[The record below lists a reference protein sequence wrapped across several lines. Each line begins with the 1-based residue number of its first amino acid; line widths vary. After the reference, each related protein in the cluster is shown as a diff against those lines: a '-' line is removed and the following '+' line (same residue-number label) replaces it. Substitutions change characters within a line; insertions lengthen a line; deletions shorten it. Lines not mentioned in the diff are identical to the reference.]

1 MKTLVSTPP
10 LDNQLCDVVLR
21 DGSTLPL
28 RAARHDDIDALVAF
42 FAGLSPESRYYRF
55 FGMPILDAT
64 AVAGLIPMD
73 ATRGVALVGDCGGR
87 IVAFAGYY
95 RAADDPGRAEVAF
108 AIADAFQ
115 GRGIGTRLLE
125 QLARLAWTER
135 VRTFDAYV
143 LHENRKMMDVFL
155 ESGYRVSRRLEGNV
169 IHVELSLE
177 RTFDSDEKAAQRSQL
192 AARASM
198 QRFFEPRTVA
208 VVGANRERG
217 KIGSEILHNLQAAG
231 FTGTIIPVHP
241 TATELQGFHA
251 YPRVSDIPGV
261 VDLAVIVVPAAQVLG
276 AVDDCIAKGVRALC
290 VISAGFGEAGP
301 EGQARELAILEK
313 VRTAGCRLVGPNC
326 MGLLNT
332 DPAVRLN
339 ATFSP
344 VYPPAGNVA
353 MSTQSGALGLAILD
367 YARQLNIG
375 ISSFVSVGNKTD
387 VSGNDLIQYWAED
400 PRTSVI
406 LLYLESFGNPRKFG
420 DIARRVARVKPIV
433 AVKAGRSRAGAR
445 AASSH
450 TGALAATDTV
460 VDALFHHAGVIR
472 TNTLEEL
479 FDVAALLAHQPIPRG
494 RRVAIL
500 TNAGGPGI
508 LAADACE
515 ANGLEVVPLSERT
528 RAELRSFL
536 PESASVANPVDMLAS
551 APPEH
556 YRRSLAALIR
566 DERVDSIL
574 TIFIPPLVTD
584 PEAVAEAIAA
594 EAASAARKPIAG
606 IFMRSEGAPPGL
618 APIPCF
624 AFPESAAIAL
634 SRVTAYGEWRQ
645 KPLGAIPRLTD
656 LRSSEARAFVDS
668 VLRRGGGWLT
678 PDETQG
684 LMAAVGVTT
693 ATARMTRSADEAVA
707 VASVLGFPVALKAV
721 GPLILHKTERQ
732 AVRLNLDSE
741 KAVRQA
747 AVDFEER
754 FRGELT
760 GLLVQ
765 HMVTGG
771 VEMLVGAL
779 HDPTF
784 GPIVVCGSGGVLVD
798 LLADSAFRIHPVTT
812 EDAVEMIDEIRG
824 ARLLRGYRGA
834 PPADEAAL
842 REVVL
847 RVSALLSIC
856 PEIQE
861 LDLNP
866 VKVFAS
872 GACAVDVRVRVE
884 RLIPT
889 RRGRRVE
896 Y

>member
-1 MKTLVSTPP
+1 VSTGPTNDQP
-10 LDNQLCDVVLR
+10 CDVVLR

-28 RAARHDDIDALVAF
+28 RPVRQENLGALVTF
-42 FAGLSPESRYYRF
+42 FAGLSPESRYFRF
-55 FGMPILDAT
+55 FGEPNLDAT
-64 AVAGLIPMD
+64 GVARLIPMD
-73 ATRGVALVGDCGGR
+73 ARGGMALVGECGGR

-95 RAADDPGRAEVAF
+95 RAADDPDRAEVAF

-125 QLARLAWTER
+125 QLANLARSER
-135 VRTFDAYV
+135 VGTFDAYV
-143 LHENRKMMDVFL
+143 LGANRKMMDVLL
-155 ESGYRVSRRLEGNV
+155 ESGYRVSRRIEGGV
-169 IHVELSLE
+169 FHVELSLE
-177 RTFDSDEKAAQRSQL
+177 ATLEFAQKAATRSQL
-192 AARASM
+192 AATASM
-198 QRFFEPRTVA
+198 KSFFEPRTVA

-217 KIGSEILHNLQAAG
+217 KIGSEILHNLLTAG
-231 FTGTIIPVHP
+231 FRGAIIPVHP
-241 TATELQGFHA
+241 AATELQGLRA
-251 YPRVSDIPGV
+251 YQRVSDIPGV
-261 VDLAVIVVPAAQVLG
+261 VDLAVIVVPAAQVLRTV
-276 AVDDCIAKGVRALC
+276 ADCIGKGVRALC

-301 EGQARELAILEK
+301 EGRARELAILDK
-313 VRTAGCRLVGPNC
+313 VRSAGCRLVGPNC

-332 DPAVRLN
+332 DPAVGLN

-344 VYPPAGNVA
+344 VYPPTGGVA

-375 ISSFVSVGNKTD
+375 ISSFVSVGNKID

-400 PRTSVI
+400 RHTSVI
-406 LLYLESFGNPRKFG
+406 LLYLESFGNPKKFAE
-420 DIARRVARVKPIV
+420 IARRVARLKPIV
-433 AVKAGRSRAGAR
+433 AVKAGRSSAGAR

-460 VDALFHHAGVIR
+460 VDALFHQAGVIR

-479 FDVAALLAHQPIPRG
+479 FDVATLLAHQPIPRG

-508 LAADACE
+508 LAADACA
-515 ANGLEVVPLSERT
+515 ANGLELVALSERT

-556 YRRSLAALIR
+556 YGRALAALIR
-566 DERVDSIL
+566 DEHVDSIL

-584 PEAVAEAIAA
+584 PQAVAAAIAA
-594 EAASAARKPIAG
+594 EAAGAAGKPVAG

-645 KPLGAIPRLTD
+645 RPVGTIPVLKD
-656 LRSSEARAFVDS
+656 LRSHEARALVDS
-668 VLRRGGGWLT
+668 VLQRGGGWLI
-678 PDETQG
+678 PNETQV
-684 LMAAVGVTT
+684 LMTAVGIRT
-693 ATARMTRSADEAVA
+693 ASSQMTRTVDEAVA
-707 VASVLGFPVALKAV
+707 AASVIGFPSVLKAI
-721 GPLILHKTERQ
+721 GPMILHKTERQ

-741 KAVRQA
+741 EAVRHA
-747 AVDFEER
+747 ALDFEQR

-765 HMVTGG
+765 QMVMEG

-784 GPIVVCGSGGVLVD
+784 GPVVVCGSGGVLVD
-798 LLADSAFRIHPVTT
+798 LLADSAFRIHPLTT
-812 EDAVEMIDEIRG
+812 EDAGDMIDEVKG

-842 REVVL
+842 RDVVL

-861 LDLNP
+861 LDINP
-866 VKVFAS
+866 VKVLAS
-872 GACAVDVRVRVE
+872 GACAIDARVRVE
-884 RLIPT
+884 RLVPT